1 MKNNKWGI
9 MFVLGVISA
18 FCFYLVKTGKINM
31 VIEHM
36 GSLNKNW
43 LVAAIL
49 ASILY
54 WMLEAKMV
62 NNMIRSM
69 GGHQT
74 YFQAFK
80 ITIIGQFFSGITPF
94 ASGGQ
99 PMQLYLLTK
108 QKVPVGK
115 GTSALMSKFIIY
127 QGTLVV
133 YALILLLLKSQFFI
147 ENINNLFFLVLLGF
161 GVNAVVIGALIF
173 FSHSKRTNKG
183 IVTKI
188 IRFGSKIRL
197 VKDPDATISNFDKH
211 IEDFHHNVV
220 LLKQNKVLFLNT
232 VVLTVVQLTMFFIVP
247 YFIYRSF
254 GLNGAHLINIL
265 SATAFVLMIT
275 SFIPIPGGTGGA
287 EGGFHMILGLFFVNG
302 YLITAIVLWRLI
314 TYYAWILFGG
324 IWMLKTDFSHKELA
338 S

>member
-9 MFVLGVISA
+9 LFVVGVIAA
-18 FCFYLVKTGKINM
+18 FSFYLVSTGKINTVM
-31 VIEHM
+31 EHM
-36 GSLNKNW
+36 GSINKNW
-43 LVAAIL
+43 LLAAL
-49 ASILY
+49 GASITY
-54 WMLEAKMV
+54 WILEAKMV

-74 YFQAFK
+74 YFEAFK

-115 GTSALMSKFIIY
+115 GSSALMSKFIIY

-133 YALILLLLKSQFFI
+133 YALILLLFKSSFFI
-147 ENINNLFFLVLLGF
+147 ENISNLFFLVILGF
-161 GVNAVVIGALIF
+161 GVNAVVIGTLIF

-183 IVTKI
+183 IAKKVI
-188 IRFGSKIRL
+188 GFGHRIHLIKNPE
-197 VKDPDATISNFDKH
+197 KTIAGFNKH
-211 IEDFHHNVV
+211 VEEFHDNVV
-220 LLKQNKVLFLNT
+220 LLKQNKLLFLNT
-232 VVLTVVQLTMFFIVP
+232 VVLTVIQLTMFFIVP

-254 GLNGAHLINIL
+254 GLSGANLMNML

-287 EGGFHMILGLFFVNG
+287 EGGFHMMLGLFFIGN
-302 YLITAIVLWRLI
+302 YALTAMVLWRLI
-314 TYYAWILFGG
+314 TYYLWILFGG
-324 IWMLKTDFSHKELA
+324 IWMMMTDFSHKELA